1 MTVARNPLHRSG
13 RAALPHPAPAS
24 GDNAKSPQG
33 IRVSDARRWEPALNE
48 PPHPLPGEP
57 GSLAAPPQGAVPEP
71 PYLGTEREQRRPV
84 HWHPVI
90 LQVPDVVGM
99 TGPVSSW

>member
-33 IRVSDARRWEPALNE
+33 VRVSDARKWEPALNE

-57 GSLAAPPQGAVPEP
+57 GGLAAPPEGAVPEP
-71 PYLGTEREQRRPV
+71 PYLEPERDQRRPV
-84 HWHPVI
+84 HRDPVI
-90 LQVPDVVGM
+90 VQVPGDDRLQ
-99 TGPVSSW
+99 PRS